1 MKIEN
6 DHIVIQLTDS
16 IIKIPVDPH
25 HTDRYAHVF
34 KVPTEYREN
43 SIFVSYSEKQQV
55 TEYPACDSSKVECI
69 GFLIV
74 KASAQAQL
82 MQAKQDKIK
91 TINAHCDA
99 EIRSISESYPETEV
113 LSWPQQVKEADEVLK
128 DPSAKTPLLTVLAE
142 LRSISVTDL
151 AKLVQEKSTA
161 FSTITGRV
169 IGKRQLLEKQALSAQ
184 SLDGLDLVKWY

>member
-16 IIKIPVDPH
+16 IIKIPVDQH

-34 KVPTEYREN
+34 KVPAEYRKN
-43 SIFVSYSEKQQV
+43 SIFVSYSEKQQA
-55 TEYPACDSSKVECI
+55 TEYPACDSSKVEYI

-91 TINAHCDA
+91 TINAYCDA
-99 EIRSISESYPETEV
+99 EIHSISESYPETEV

-128 DPSAKTPLLTVLAE
+128 DPSAKTPLITALAE
-142 LRSISVTDL
+142 LRGISVTEL
-151 AKLVQEKSTA
+151 AKLVQEKSTTFA
-161 FSTITGRV
+161 IITGQI
-169 IGKRQLLEKQALSAQ
+169 IGKRQLLEQKALSAK
-184 SLDGLDLVKWY
+184 SLDEMDTVKW